1 MPICHQRSIPVS
13 GCSTKCWERLE
24 RIGGKLKDK
33 SQFMAELRNEFNRWE
48 ELLTSLDEEQIL
60 TILPSSRLSIKDLI
74 AHLYAWQQVSIAQLE
89 AALQNIEPAQPRWLA
104 GRGPES
110 DTDRDFYN
118 ERIYLSFRDQPWPM
132 VHEMWKTGF
141 LHFLELAEAIPE
153 TDLLETGRFR
163 WLRETALSDVL
174 LSSYDH
180 HHEHLEL
187 VLGWFKER
195 KKETNR

>member
-1 MPICHQRSIPVS
+1 M
-13 GCSTKCWERLE
+13 
-24 RIGGKLKDK
+24 KDK
-33 SQFMAELRNEFNRWE
+33 PQLIEELKNEFNRWE

-60 TILPSSRLSIKDLI
+60 TILLPSRLSIKDLI

-89 AALQNIEPAQPRWLA
+89 AALQNIEPGQPKWLA

-110 DTDRDFYN
+110 DTDREFYN
-118 ERIYLSFRDQPWPM
+118 ERIYLSFRDQPWAL
-132 VHEMWKTGF
+132 VHETWKTGF

-153 TDLLETGRFR
+153 TELLETGKFR

-174 LSSYDH
+174 LSSSDH

-187 VLGWFKER
+187 VLGWLR
-195 KKETNR
+195 QG